1 LRMPP
6 LYAVLTALVV
16 RFGGMRSALMG
27 DGILGDL
34 FRGVALVGDA
44 TVPILLVILGL
55 QLAEIEGID
64 QKRLVALAGGLRL
77 VLSVP
82 IALLLAGS
90 LGLDELSTKL
100 AVILASMPTA
110 VNMTIFAIEFDVR
123 PRYVSSVV
131 TTSTVASVVTL
142 TVLLAFV
149 GVT

>member
-1 LRMPP
+1 MRMPP

-16 RFGGMRSALMG
+16 RFGGMRPALMG
-27 DGILGDL
+27 DGVLGDL

-64 QKRLVALAGGLRL
+64 QRRLVALATGLRL

-123 PRYVSSVV
+123 PRFVSSVV
-131 TTSTVASVVTL
+131 TTSTVASVITL
-142 TVLLAFV
+142 TVLLAFI
-149 GVT
+149 GVM

>member
-1 LRMPP
+1 MPP

-16 RFGGMRSALMG
+16 RFGGMRPALMG
-27 DGILGDL
+27 DGVLGDL

-64 QKRLVALAGGLRL
+64 QKRLVALATGLRL

-123 PRYVSSVV
+123 PRFVNSVV
-131 TTSTVASVVTL
+131 TTSTVASMVTL
-142 TVLLAFV
+142 TVLLVFV
-149 GVT
+149 GVM